1 MFFAQFLIGNLWNA
15 GLICVMLGLKW
26 LLRNRLS
33 LRFQYY
39 SWYLLLVS
47 LLLSLFPVGIW
58 PQWDFTGSAGLQAFA
73 VSPRSRQFFPGSRS
87 GKRLAPGYYA
97 AASRFGQCP
106 GRFPCSDDLG
116 SGCSGACRGILAGKP
131 PASDDKAVRIGTV
144 AENPG
149 AV

>member
-73 VSPRSRQFFPGSRS
+73 VSPAAGSS
-87 GKRLAPGYYA
+87 SPA
-97 AASRFGQCP
+97 AAV
-106 GRFPCSDDLG
+106 G
-116 SGCSGACRGILAGKP
+116 SGWLQDTTQLLRG
-131 PASDDKAVRIGTV
+131 SDNARGVFLMKLPSI
-144 AENPG
+144 
-149 AV
+149 

>member
-73 VSPRSRQFFPGSRS
+73 VSPAAGSSSRQPQWEAVGSR
-87 GKRLAPGYYA
+87 
-97 AASRFGQCP
+97 
-106 GRFPCSDDLG
+106 
-116 SGCSGACRGILAGKP
+116 ILR
-131 PASDDKAVRIGTV
+131 SCFAVRTM
-144 AENPG
+144 PG
-149 AV
+149 AFSLF